1 MVTVGISENTP
12 AGNQMVTALFGV
24 VPDTVVM
31 GVKTTEAATLAR
43 FGWRGVGTVNATAP
57 IWPPRE
63 PADTLAL
70 A

>member
-1 MVTVGISENTP
+1 MLGVTPE
-12 AGNQMVTALFGV
+12 
-24 VPDTVVM
+24 TVVT

-43 FGWRGVGTVNATAP
+43 FGWSGTGTVNATAA
-57 IWPPRE
+57 IWLPRA